1 MGRAINHENEI
12 YKLKVEV
19 KELQELKRDVK
30 ELQGVVAE
38 LSEALMSTK
47 QVHRVDL
54 HDDEEFMPP
63 AGKRTKTTKRKTV
76 TVD

>member
-12 YKLKVEV
+12 DILKKEV
-19 KELQELKRDVK
+19 RELQVLKKEVE
-30 ELQGVVAE
+30 ELQDVVAE

-47 QVHRVDL
+47 QVHHVDM
-54 HDDEEFMPP
+54 DEEFMPP
-63 AGKRTKTTKRKTV
+63 AGKRKKATQGKTV